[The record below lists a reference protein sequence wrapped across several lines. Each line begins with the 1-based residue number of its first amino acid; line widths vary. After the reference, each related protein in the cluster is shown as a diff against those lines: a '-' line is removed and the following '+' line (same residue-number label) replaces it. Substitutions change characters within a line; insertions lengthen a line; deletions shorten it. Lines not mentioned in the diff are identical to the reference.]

1 MRRAYVR
8 LSVPDIELRRTTM
21 VCLTVNRWTGAMTEI
36 LILSGKGKTGRRV
49 AAQLDARGVPYRL
62 ASRSSEQRF
71 DWYDESTWADTVR
84 GAETAYLAP
93 PVGPTGL
100 AQAGKFVQQAKG
112 LRRLV
117 LLSGRGVGSPGRDF
131 AVYDGSLELES
142 VVRASS
148 LDWTIVQP
156 AWFAQGF
163 SEDFLRYHVLAGE
176 IRLSAGTGAE
186 AWIDTNDV
194 GDVMTA
200 ALLDESYAGQT
211 LEISGPRTLTMTEI
225 ADELTK
231 VTGRPISYVDL
242 DPEAHVAELIEQGL
256 TPEDADAVRDLF
268 AVIRNHRSE
277 YVSDGVEKVLGRPAR
292 DFSDWARETATT
304 GVWNE

>member
-1 MRRAYVR
+1 
-8 LSVPDIELRRTTM
+8 
-21 VCLTVNRWTGAMTEI
+21 MTPI

-62 ASRSSEQRF
+62 ASRSSEQPF
-71 DWYDESTWADTVR
+71 DWYDESTWADAVR
-84 GAETAYLAP
+84 GADTAYLAP

-100 AQAGKFVQQAKG
+100 ARAGKFVQQAKG

-117 LLSGRGVGSPGRDF
+117 LLSGRGVGSPGRDV

-142 VVRASS
+142 VVRASD
-148 LDWTIVQP
+148 LEWTIVQP

-186 AWIDTNDV
+186 AWIDRNDV
-194 GDVMTA
+194 GDVMTV
-200 ALLDESYAGQT
+200 ALLDESYAGET
-211 LEISGPRTLTMTEI
+211 LAISGPRTLTMPEI

-231 VTGRPISYVDL
+231 ATGRPISYVDL
-242 DPEAHVAELIEQGL
+242 DPEAHVAELVEQGL
-256 TPEDADAVRDLF
+256 TREDADAVRDLF

-277 YVSDGVEKVLGRPAR
+277 YVSDGVQKVLGRPAR
-292 DFSDWARETATT
+292 DFTDWARETATT
-304 GVWNE
+304 GVWGGPPALNN

>member
-1 MRRAYVR
+1 
-8 LSVPDIELRRTTM
+8 
-21 VCLTVNRWTGAMTEI
+21 MTPI
-36 LILSGKGKTGRRV
+36 LIVSGKGKTGRRV

-62 ASRSSEQRF
+62 ASRSTEPRF
-71 DWYDESTWADTVR
+71 DWYDESTWADAVR
-84 GAETAYLAP
+84 GTETAYLAP

-100 AQAGKFVQQAKG
+100 AQAGKFVQRADG

-131 AVYDGSLELES
+131 AVYDGSLELEN
-142 VVRASS
+142 VVRASG

-186 AWIDTNDV
+186 AWIDTDDV
-194 GDVMTA
+194 GDVMTT
-200 ALLDESYAGQT
+200 ALLDDSYSGQT
-211 LEISGPRTLTMTEI
+211 LAISGPRTLTMTEI
-225 ADELTK
+225 ATELTEA
-231 VTGRPISYVDL
+231 TGRKITYVDL
-242 DPEAHVAELIEQGL
+242 APEDHVSELIEQGL

-277 YVSDGVEKVLGRPAR
+277 YVSTGVDEVLGRPPR
-292 DFSDWARETATT
+292 DFTHWARATAAT
-304 GVWNE
+304 GVWTG

>member
-1 MRRAYVR
+1 MRRAYDR
-8 LSVPDIELRRTTM
+8 LSVPNIELRRTAM
-21 VCLTVNRWTGAMTEI
+21 VCLIGLEWTGAMNPI

-49 AAQLDARGVPYRL
+49 AAQLDARGIPYQL
-62 ASRSSEQRF
+62 ASRSSTQPF
-71 DWYDESTWADTVR
+71 DWYDEGTWADTLA
-84 GAETAYLAP
+84 GADTAYLAP

-100 AQAGKFVQQAKG
+100 AQAGKFVEQARG

-131 AVYDGSLELES
+131 AVYDGQLALED
-142 VVRASS
+142 VVRASE

-176 IRLSAGTGAE
+176 IRLSAGTGGE
-186 AWIDTNDV
+186 AWIDTDDV
-194 GDVMTA
+194 GDVMTT
-200 ALLDESYAGQT
+200 ALLDESYAGRT
-211 LEISGPRTLTMTEI
+211 LAISGPRVLTMTDI
-225 ADELTK
+225 AEELTK
-231 VTGRPISYVDL
+231 ATGRPISYVDL
-242 DPEAHVAELIEQGL
+242 DPDAHVAELIEQGL

-277 YVSDGVEKVLGRPAR
+277 YVSDGVEEVLGRPAR
-292 DFSDWARETATT
+292 DFTDWARETAKT
-304 GVWNE
+304 GVWAG

>member
-1 MRRAYVR
+1 MK
-8 LSVPDIELRRTTM
+8 P
-21 VCLTVNRWTGAMTEI
+21 I

-62 ASRSSEQRF
+62 ASRSSDPRF
-71 DWYDESTWADTVR
+71 DWYDESTWTDVLRDT
-84 GAETAYLAP
+84 ETAYLAP

-100 AQAGKFVQQAKG
+100 AQACKFVQQAGG

-131 AVYDGSLELES
+131 AVYDGQLELEN
-142 VVRASS
+142 VVRASG

-176 IRLSAGTGAE
+176 IRLSAGTGGE
-186 AWIDTNDV
+186 AWIDTDDV
-194 GDVMTA
+194 GDVMTT
-200 ALLDESYAGQT
+200 ALLDESHVGRTIA
-211 LEISGPRTLTMTEI
+211 IAGPRILTMPEI
-225 ADELTK
+225 AAELTAA
-231 VTGRPISYVDL
+231 TGRPISYVDL
-242 DPEAHVAELIEQGL
+242 EPEAHVAELVEQGL
-256 TPEDADAVRDLF
+256 IQEDADAVRDLF

-277 YVSDGVEKVLGRPAR
+277 YVSTGVEDVLGRPPR
-292 DFSDWARETATT
+292 DFTDWARETAKT
-304 GVWNE
+304 GVWMQ

>member
-1 MRRAYVR
+1 M
-8 LSVPDIELRRTTM
+8 TT
-21 VCLTVNRWTGAMTEI
+21 TPI

-49 AAQLDARGVPYRL
+49 AAQLEARGVPFRL

-71 DWYDESTWADTVR
+71 DWYDESTWSATIAGAD
-84 GAETAYLAP
+84 TAYLAP

-100 AQAGKFVQQAKG
+100 AQAGRFIQQAAAEG
-112 LRRLV
+112 LRRVV

-131 AVYDGSLELES
+131 AVYDGSLDLEHA
-142 VVRASS
+142 VQASGA
-148 LDWTIVQP
+148 DWTIVQP

-200 ALLDESYAGQT
+200 ALLDEAYTGQVIA
-211 LEISGPRTLTMTEI
+211 ISGPRPLTMAEV
-225 ADELTK
+225 ADALSTA
-231 VTGRPISYVDL
+231 TGRPITY
-242 DPEAHVAELIEQGL
+242 AELEPEKHVGELVEQGL
-256 TPEDADAVRDLF
+256 TQEDAEAVRDLF

-277 YVSDGVEKVLGRPAR
+277 YVSDGVQQVLGRPPR
-292 DFSDWARETATT
+292 DFADWARETATT
-304 GVWNE
+304 GVWAA

>member
-1 MRRAYVR
+1 M
-8 LSVPDIELRRTTM
+8 TT
-21 VCLTVNRWTGAMTEI
+21 TPI

-49 AAQLDARGVPYRL
+49 AAQLEARGVPFRL

-71 DWYDESTWADTVR
+71 DWYDESTWSATIAGAD
-84 GAETAYLAP
+84 TAYLAP

-100 AQAGKFVQQAKG
+100 AQAGRFIQQAAAEG
-112 LRRLV
+112 LRRVV

-131 AVYDGSLELES
+131 AVYDGSLELEHA
-142 VVRASS
+142 VQASGA
-148 LDWTIVQP
+148 DWTIVQP

-200 ALLDESYAGQT
+200 ALLDEAYTGQVIA
-211 LEISGPRTLTMTEI
+211 ISGPRPLTMAEV
-225 ADELTK
+225 ADALSTA
-231 VTGRPISYVDL
+231 TGRPITYADL
-242 DPEAHVAELIEQGL
+242 EPEKHVGELVEQGL
-256 TPEDADAVRDLF
+256 TQEDAEAVRDLF

-277 YVSDGVEKVLGRPAR
+277 YVSDGVQQVLGRPPR
-292 DFSDWARETATT
+292 DFADWARETATT
-304 GVWNE
+304 GVWAT

>member
-1 MRRAYVR
+1 
-8 LSVPDIELRRTTM
+8 
-21 VCLTVNRWTGAMTEI
+21 MTPI

-49 AAQLDARGVPYRL
+49 AAQLDAREVPYRL
-62 ASRSSEQRF
+62 ASRSTEPRF
-71 DWYDESTWADTVR
+71 DWYDESTWAPTIA

-100 AQAGKFVQQAKG
+100 AQAGKFIEQADG

-131 AVYDGSLELES
+131 AVYDGQLELENI
-142 VVRASS
+142 VKASG

-163 SEDFLRYHVLAGE
+163 SEDFLQYHVLAGE

-194 GDVMTA
+194 GDVMTT
-200 ALLDESYAGQT
+200 ALLDESYVGRT
-211 LEISGPRTLTMTEI
+211 VTISGPRTLTMTEI
-225 ADELTK
+225 ADELSAA
-231 VTGRPISYVDL
+231 TGRPITYVDL
-242 DPEAHVAELIEQGL
+242 EPEAHVAELIEQGL
-256 TPEDADAVRDLF
+256 IQEDADAVRDLF

-277 YVSDGVEKVLGRPAR
+277 YVSDGVEQVLGRAPR
-292 DFSDWARETATT
+292 DFTDWARETAKT
-304 GVWNE
+304 GVWSV

>member
-1 MRRAYVR
+1 M
-8 LSVPDIELRRTTM
+8 TT
-21 VCLTVNRWTGAMTEI
+21 TPI

-49 AAQLDARGVPYRL
+49 AAQLEARGVPFRL

-71 DWYDESTWADTVR
+71 DWYDESTWSATIAGAD
-84 GAETAYLAP
+84 TAYLAP

-100 AQAGKFVQQAKG
+100 AQAGRFIQQAAGEG
-112 LRRLV
+112 LRRMV

-131 AVYDGSLELES
+131 AVYDGQLDLE
-142 VVRASS
+142 RAVQASGA
-148 LDWTIVQP
+148 DWTIVQP

-200 ALLDESYAGQT
+200 ALLDEAYTGQVIA
-211 LEISGPRTLTMTEI
+211 ISGPRPLTMAEV
-225 ADELTK
+225 ADALSTA
-231 VTGRPISYVDL
+231 TGRPITYADL
-242 DPEAHVAELIEQGL
+242 EPEKHVGELVEQGL
-256 TPEDADAVRDLF
+256 TQEDAEAVRDLF

-277 YVSDGVEKVLGRPAR
+277 YVSDGVQQVLGRPPR
-292 DFSDWARETATT
+292 DFADWARETATT
-304 GVWNE
+304 GIWAA

>member
-1 MRRAYVR
+1 M
-8 LSVPDIELRRTTM
+8 TT
-21 VCLTVNRWTGAMTEI
+21 TPI

-49 AAQLDARGVPYRL
+49 AAQLDARGVPFRL

-71 DWYDESTWADTVR
+71 DWYDESTWSATIPGADI
-84 GAETAYLAP
+84 AYLAP

-100 AQAGKFVQQAKG
+100 AQAGRFIKQAANEG
-112 LRRLV
+112 LRRVV

-131 AVYDGSLELES
+131 AVYDGSLELEHAVKDS
-142 VVRASS
+142 GA
-148 LDWTIVQP
+148 DWTIVQP

-163 SEDFLRYHVLAGE
+163 SEDFLRFHVLAGE

-200 ALLDESYAGQT
+200 ALLDEAYTGQT
-211 LEISGPRTLTMTEI
+211 IAISGPRPLTMTEV
-225 ADELTK
+225 AAELSDA
-231 VTGRPISYVDL
+231 TGRPITYVDL
-242 DPEAHVAELIEQGL
+242 DPEQHVAELVEQGL
-256 TPEDADAVRDLF
+256 TQEDADAVRDLF

-277 YVSDGVEKVLGRPAR
+277 YVSDGVEQVLGRKPR
-292 DFSDWARETATT
+292 DFTDWAEETAKT
-304 GVWNE
+304 GVWAG

>member
-1 MRRAYVR
+1 M
-8 LSVPDIELRRTTM
+8 TT
-21 VCLTVNRWTGAMTEI
+21 TPI

-49 AAQLDARGVPYRL
+49 ATQLEARGVPFRL

-71 DWYDESTWADTVR
+71 DWYDESTWSATIAGAD
-84 GAETAYLAP
+84 TAYLAP

-100 AQAGKFVQQAKG
+100 AQAGRFIQQAAAEG
-112 LRRLV
+112 LRRVV

-131 AVYDGSLELES
+131 AVYDGTLDLEHA
-142 VVRASS
+142 VQASGA
-148 LDWTIVQP
+148 DWTIVQP

-200 ALLDESYAGQT
+200 ALLDEAYTGQVIA
-211 LEISGPRTLTMTEI
+211 ISGPRPLTMAEV
-225 ADELTK
+225 ADALSTA
-231 VTGRPISYVDL
+231 TGRPISYVDL
-242 DPEAHVAELIEQGL
+242 DPAAHVAELIEQGL

-277 YVSDGVEKVLGRPAR
+277 YVSHGVQQVLGRPPR
-292 DFSDWARETATT
+292 DFADWARETATT
-304 GVWNE
+304 GVWAA

>member
-1 MRRAYVR
+1 
-8 LSVPDIELRRTTM
+8 
-21 VCLTVNRWTGAMTEI
+21 MTPI

-49 AAQLDARGVPYRL
+49 AAQLDARKVPYRL
-62 ASRSSEQRF
+62 ASRSSEQPF
-71 DWYDESTWADTVR
+71 DWYDESTWAATIA
-84 GAETAYLAP
+84 GADTAYLAP

-100 AQAGKFVQQAKG
+100 AQAGKFIQQADG

-131 AVYDGSLELES
+131 AVYDGQLDLEN
-142 VVRASS
+142 VVKASS

-163 SEDFLRYHVLAGE
+163 SEDFLRYHVLASE

-186 AWIDTNDV
+186 AWIDTDDV
-194 GDVMTA
+194 GDVMTT
-200 ALLDESYAGQT
+200 ALLDETYTGRT
-211 LEISGPRTLTMTEI
+211 IPISGPRPLTMTEI
-225 ADELTK
+225 ADVLSAA
-231 VTGRPISYVDL
+231 TGRPISYVDL
-242 DPEAHVAELIEQGL
+242 DPEAHVAELVEQGL

-277 YVSDGVEKVLGRPAR
+277 YVSDGVEQVLGRPPR
-292 DFSDWARETATT
+292 DFADWAYETAKS
-304 GVWNE
+304 GVWAE

>member
-1 MRRAYVR
+1 
-8 LSVPDIELRRTTM
+8 
-21 VCLTVNRWTGAMTEI
+21 MTPI

-49 AAQLDARGVPYRL
+49 AAQLDAREVSYRL

-71 DWYDESTWADTVR
+71 DWYDESTWAPTIA

-100 AQAGKFVQQAKG
+100 GQAGKFIEQANG

-131 AVYDGSLELES
+131 AVYDGQLELEN
-142 VVRASS
+142 VVKASG

-194 GDVMTA
+194 GDVMTT
-200 ALLDESYAGQT
+200 ALLDESYVGQT
-211 LEISGPRTLTMTEI
+211 LTISGPRTLTMTEI
-225 ADELTK
+225 ADELSAA
-231 VTGRPISYVDL
+231 TGRPIGYVDVEP
-242 DPEAHVAELIEQGL
+242 DAHVAELIEQGL
-256 TPEDADAVRDLF
+256 IQEDADAVRDLF

-277 YVSDGVEKVLGRPAR
+277 YVSDGVEQVLGRPAR
-292 DFSDWARETATT
+292 DFTDWARETAKT
-304 GVWNE
+304 GVWST